1 MPRLTALRVAPLER
15 LALDLRFAPRAT
27 LLRQIEAAERLAGE
41 IDTDRAYP
49 LAWVAKRLTGFRPE
63 AGEADEVSLPG
74 AALAGDLSAFVERL
88 STRAALTARDCGAG
102 ALSLEALCARWGVTR
117 KTIERKRR
125 EGLVGRRIVG
135 KGGRPALMFT
145 MGAVEQFERRSAIP
159 PNPTARRRTGAQRN
173 DGPTKA
179 ARAPRADA
187 RTREK
192 VARLAR
198 RGKAREGWSS
208 GEAATR
214 IASTWGERL
223 GVSRA
228 TAKRAVRR
236 RDRESDAPT
245 FADERGPVDARKAEV
260 ARRAWKRGVSVAVLA
275 ARLGRSRASIHR
287 VVNERR
293 AALLRAL
300 DLACPESPLFERP
313 DAAGTLLA
321 PPAVRE
327 GLLAPPETDARSFRA
342 SAIGAPP
349 PSESDEL
356 ARAAAMCFLRWRAR
370 RAIGAL
376 PRFNPSSTALDAIE
390 TDLRW
395 AEALCIAQARSLVR
409 LALRSIE
416 ERAGV
421 ALTAMAPHAAR
432 AAHEAAMGAIVRAAW
447 AFDPFEALGA
457 RDERRR
463 LAAAA
468 TSFLTKALAGL
479 AERDARP
486 RAAVP
491 KDARPVAQRT
501 RAAPG
506 ATAHAALMDWTA
518 HAAPWSAWLG
528 APGGV
533 RERLAA
539 PGGLDAP
546 GSLDAA
552 HREAVRL
559 RYGWGDERS
568 EGIGSSGG
576 SAACGGAPMTLA
588 QIASA
593 MGVTRSRAGALALE
607 GERMVRGLTRR
618 ARTRERIERTPRRP
632 KERS

>member
-15 LALDLRFAPRAT
+15 LALDLRFAPRLT

-88 STRAALTARDCGAG
+88 STRAALTARDCGVG

-145 MGAVEQFERRSAIP
+145 LAAVERFERRSP
-159 PNPTARRRTGAQRN
+159 GTRPRTGPSARGI

-179 ARAPRADA
+179 ARTPRANA
-187 RTREK
+187 RTRET

-208 GEAATR
+208 GEAAAR
-214 IASTWGERL
+214 IASAWGERL
-223 GVSRA
+223 GVSRSA
-228 TAKRAVRR
+228 VARALRR
-236 RDRESDAPT
+236 RDRESDAPM
-245 FADERGPVDARKAEV
+245 FADERGPVDAREAEF
-260 ARRAWKRGVSVAVLA
+260 ARRAWKRGVPVAALA
-275 ARLGRSRASIHR
+275 TRFGRSRASIHR

-293 AALLRAL
+293 ATLLRSL

-313 DAAGTLLA
+313 DAAATLLA

-327 GLLAPPETDARSFRA
+327 GLFAPPETDARSFRA
-342 SAIGAPP
+342 TAIGAPP
-349 PSESDEL
+349 PSEPDEL

-376 PRFNPSSTALDAIE
+376 PRFNPSSGALDAIE

-395 AEALCIAQARSLVR
+395 AEALCIAQSRSLAR

-421 ALTAMAPHAAR
+421 PLTAMAPHAAR

-479 AERDARP
+479 ADRGARP
-486 RAAVP
+486 GAALP
-491 KDARPVAQRT
+491 RDARPVAQRS

-506 ATAHAALMDWTA
+506 ATAHAALTDWAA

-528 APGGV
+528 APPGV
-533 RERLAA
+533 RAA
-539 PGGLDAP
+539 L
-546 GSLDAA
+546 GSLGAA

-559 RYGWGDERS
+559 RYGWSARS
-568 EGIGSSGG
+568 ATSAGHDGG
-576 SAACGGAPMTLA
+576 LPPMTLA
-588 QIASA
+588 QIASV
-593 MGVTRSRAGALALE
+593 MSITRTRVGLVVIE
-607 GERMVRGLTRR
+607 GERLAKGLSSR
-618 ARTRERIERTPRRP
+618 ARVREARGRDARATRAR
-632 KERS
+632 